1 MRLKLR
7 KPKSDKK
14 VKWDADTV
22 DNEHM
27 NKRKSKCMYHSK
39 VCVFLYFV
47 SILMLCYQLFINPHD
62 VLSGCCI
69 YKKHRD
75 FDESSSS
82 ESDDECENCYG
93 HVEHRKKNQGGS
105 EVPQSSSPVPC
116 GSGKVVFPS
125 PTSCVFG

>member
-1 MRLKLR
+1 MAERPPQPACEGAVTVVECGDERTPQEPAAVRLKLR

-27 NKRKSKCMYHSK
+27 NKRKSKC
-39 VCVFLYFV
+39 
-47 SILMLCYQLFINPHD
+47 
-62 VLSGCCI
+62 CCI
-69 YKKHRD
+69 YKKPRE

-93 HVEHRKKNQGGS
+93 HADHRKKNQTGPEG
-105 EVPQSSSPVPC
+105 PSSQSPVPC
-116 GSGKVVFPS
+116 GSGD
-125 PTSCVFG
+125 GL